1 MGAKARFLNKVVWYL
16 NPPWKFWFREIGKTG
31 SNISNNKLIDGNEVS
46 NLHSKFLF
54 VSFTI
59 SVLIHLLLDL

>member
-31 SNISNNKLIDGNEVS
+31 SNISNNKLIDGNEVICIQNS
-46 NLHSKFLF
+46 YLLHLQFQF
-54 VSFTI
+54 
-59 SVLIHLLLDL
+59 